1 MSHKPLF
8 AFLAV
13 AIICLASA
21 KQTKADT
28 ITITFTNPNQS
39 GTPGS
44 TLVYNGVI
52 TNSGPVSTTVSGAG
66 MTYAGGTLLFE
77 SSLFSPRPSATFYPL
92 PWRRGRARVKSRW
105 RLSPSIP
112 ATTARSPRLSS

>member
-13 AIICLASA
+13 IICLVSVRQA
-21 KQTKADT
+21 KADP

-44 TLVYNGVI
+44 TLVYSGVI
-52 TNSGPVSTTVSGAG
+52 TNSGPLSVAVSGAR
-66 MTYAGGTLLFE
+66 MTVAGGALSGT
-77 SSLFSPRPSATFYPL
+77 SFSPRPSATFYPL

-105 RLSPSIP
+105 LPSPSSP
-112 ATTARSPRLSS
+112 ATTARSPRRSS